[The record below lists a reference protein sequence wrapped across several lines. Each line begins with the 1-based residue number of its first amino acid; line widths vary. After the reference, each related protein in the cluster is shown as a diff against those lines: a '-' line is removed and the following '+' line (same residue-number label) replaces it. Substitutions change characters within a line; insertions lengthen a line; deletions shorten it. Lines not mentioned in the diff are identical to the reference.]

1 MSDQT
6 DTPSPEML
14 AQLLEGRSD
23 EEIYAFVSAA
33 NPADLLDTIFSAM
46 VERFRPDQAAG
57 QAAVIQW
64 NITLPDGV
72 QSRQIQV
79 ADGVATATSQLD
91 ETPSAT
97 MTLGMPDFLRLITGQ
112 LDGIQAFMGGALRI
126 DGDITRAQQIQT
138 WFGR

>member
-33 NPADLLDTIFSAM
+33 NPANLLDTIFSAM

-91 ETPSAT
+91 ETASAT